1 MNQDIRFGLA
11 NEHRVLPII
20 QQHFNDET
28 IKKIPEIYSK
38 IDYMGENY
46 VFELKTRRNRMN
58 QYPTTM
64 LPLHK
69 ILKPEHLDNKTQ
81 IFLFDFTD
89 GLYYIKYNKELF
101 DKFDIKIGGR
111 YDRGRVEE
119 NDYIYI
125 PISELCKI

>member
-1 MNQDIRFGLA
+1 
-11 NEHRVLPII
+11 
-20 QQHFNDET
+20 
-28 IKKIPEIYSK
+28 
-38 IDYMGENY
+38 
-46 VFELKTRRNRMN
+46 
-58 QYPTTM
+58 M

-101 DKFDIKIGGR
+101 DKFDVKIGGR